1 MRAAVFGPTPGS
13 RRKSTTPTGTR
24 SRRRVSADISPSL
37 TTSTTFSS
45 IVRPIPGSSF
55 AFPSS
60 ASSAT
65 GLVDSRM
72 RVAARR

>member
-13 RRKSTTPTGTR
+13 RRNSTTPAGT
-24 SRRRVSADISPSL
+24 SPRRFVSAFISPSS
-37 TTSTTFSS
+37 TTSTAFAS
-45 IVRPIPGSSF
+45 IVFPIPGRSF

-65 GLVDSRM
+65 GSGDSRI